1 MTGKQTDNLHSCST
15 ARPPDYILTFD
26 GGSHGNPGRG
36 YGSYAIMRVQDGAQ
50 RLKRLEL
57 GDDYTNNEAEYD
69 TLIIALQDLIQRI
82 EKAGRRPEEFTLEVR
97 GDSMLV
103 IRQLQGKW
111 KTREPR
117 MQQRKERCLRLL
129 QRFASVELKTQPR
142 AESVRLLGH

>member
-1 MTGKQTDNLHSCST
+1 MTERPAGNVHSRSN

-26 GGSHGNPGRG
+26 GGSYGNPGRG
-36 YGSYAIMRVQDGAQ
+36 YGSYAITRVQDGAQ

-129 QRFASVELKTQPR
+129 QRFAAVELKTQPR

>member
-1 MTGKQTDNLHSCST
+1 MMSNSQPA
-15 ARPPDYILTFD
+15 ARSPDYILTFD
-26 GGSHGNPGRG
+26 GGSQGNPGRG
-36 YGSYAIMRVQDGAQ
+36 YGSYAITRVRDGAQ

-57 GDDYTNNEAEYD
+57 GDHYTNNEAEYD

-82 EKAGRRPEEFTLEVR
+82 ETAGRQPEEFTLEVR
-97 GDSMLV
+97 GDSTLV

-117 MQQRKERCLRLL
+117 MQERKDRCLRLL
-129 QRFASVELKTQPR
+129 RRFAAVELKTQPR